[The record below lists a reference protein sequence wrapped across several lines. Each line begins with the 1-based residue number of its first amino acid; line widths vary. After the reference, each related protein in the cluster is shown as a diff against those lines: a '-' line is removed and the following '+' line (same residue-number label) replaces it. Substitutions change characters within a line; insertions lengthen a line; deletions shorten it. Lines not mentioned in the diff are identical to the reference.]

1 MNKIIITLLV
11 VATVIGAII
20 VGIFI
25 YMPGKGTEEKLENT
39 TTVTSGEFAVVE
51 ETVKEYFKEYSNLR
65 QQFMERVNDSKL
77 QSVLTPEN
85 YEQDGPE
92 FTESI
97 KYINTAK
104 EEFNNIADELLNL
117 LSTENIETRIQDKD
131 IGDYYKDLYKG
142 YFINNNDLSSTFQ
155 ETYQDTLD
163 DRTLMNNLYDNE
175 IEILSFLTEN
185 KEHWEVL
192 DNKLTF
198 DDQELAN
205 TFNNMIETNS
215 SEERISPNAF
225 ITFKQTYKECGHT
238 TSEFMEIPQ
247 EFVNLTKEEL
257 NEKYSDWTVEK
268 FTDTDIIL
276 NRKVEGSC
284 NEHYIVRN
292 LNGIVTVFHIL
303 DDGTEEKYMVTDIAT
318 EYLTDT
324 DKVEMEK
331 GIEVNGK
338 QNLNQLIEDFE

>member
-1 MNKIIITLLV
+1 MKGEAKEKTKEEKSKNKKDKAKINNSSKEEVEKLSNSNKNDSGKQGKDGNKLNKVILTILLILVIFV
-11 VATVIGAII
+11 VAIGII
-20 VGIFI
+20 YGGRIINKAKLDRELENLVNSGSSS
-25 YMPGKGTEEKLENT
+25 EKLENT

-97 KYINTAK
+97 NYINTAK
-104 EEFNNIADELLNL
+104 EEFNNIADGLLNL
-117 LSTENIETRIQDKD
+117 LSKENIEERIQEKN
-131 IGDYYKDLYKG
+131 IGDYYKELYKE
-142 YFINNNDLSSTFQ
+142 YFMDNNELSATFQ

-205 TFNNMIETNS
+205 TFNNMKS
-215 SEERISPNAF
+215 
-225 ITFKQTYKECGHT
+225 
-238 TSEFMEIPQ
+238 
-247 EFVNLTKEEL
+247 NLFAE
-257 NEKYSDWTVEK
+257 
-268 FTDTDIIL
+268 
-276 NRKVEGSC
+276 
-284 NEHYIVRN
+284 
-292 LNGIVTVFHIL
+292 
-303 DDGTEEKYMVTDIAT
+303 
-318 EYLTDT
+318 
-324 DKVEMEK
+324 
-331 GIEVNGK
+331 
-338 QNLNQLIEDFE
+338 

>member
-1 MNKIIITLLV
+1 MKGEAKEKTKEEKSKNKKDKAKINNSSKEEVEELSSSNKNDSGKQGKDGNKLNKVILTILLILVIFV
-11 VATVIGAII
+11 VAIGII
-20 VGIFI
+20 YGGRIINKAKLDRELENLVNSGSSS
-25 YMPGKGTEEKLENT
+25 EKLENT

-65 QQFMERVNDSKL
+65 QQFMKRVNDSKL

-205 TFNNMIETNS
+205 TFNNMKS
-215 SEERISPNAF
+215 
-225 ITFKQTYKECGHT
+225 
-238 TSEFMEIPQ
+238 
-247 EFVNLTKEEL
+247 NLFAE
-257 NEKYSDWTVEK
+257 
-268 FTDTDIIL
+268 
-276 NRKVEGSC
+276 
-284 NEHYIVRN
+284 
-292 LNGIVTVFHIL
+292 
-303 DDGTEEKYMVTDIAT
+303 
-318 EYLTDT
+318 
-324 DKVEMEK
+324 
-331 GIEVNGK
+331 
-338 QNLNQLIEDFE
+338 

>member
-1 MNKIIITLLV
+1 MKGEAKEKTKEEKSKNKKDKAKINNSSKEEVEELSNSNKNDSGKQGKDGNKLNKVILTILLILVIFV
-11 VATVIGAII
+11 VAIGII
-20 VGIFI
+20 YGGRIINKAKLDRELENLVNSGSLS
-25 YMPGKGTEEKLENT
+25 EKLENT

-65 QQFMERVNDSKL
+65 QQFMKRVNDSKL

-104 EEFNNIADELLNL
+104 EEFNNIADELLNF

-142 YFINNNDLSSTFQ
+142 YFIDNNDLSSTFQ

-163 DRTLMNNLYDNE
+163 NRTLMNNLYDNE

-185 KEHWEVL
+185 KEHWKVL

-205 TFNNMIETNS
+205 TFNNMKS
-215 SEERISPNAF
+215 
-225 ITFKQTYKECGHT
+225 
-238 TSEFMEIPQ
+238 
-247 EFVNLTKEEL
+247 NLFAE
-257 NEKYSDWTVEK
+257 
-268 FTDTDIIL
+268 
-276 NRKVEGSC
+276 
-284 NEHYIVRN
+284 
-292 LNGIVTVFHIL
+292 
-303 DDGTEEKYMVTDIAT
+303 
-318 EYLTDT
+318 
-324 DKVEMEK
+324 
-331 GIEVNGK
+331 
-338 QNLNQLIEDFE
+338 